1 MRLKREV
8 RRVFKPPARR
18 LGMMSIKKLA
28 IAALF
33 VGLSISVP
41 AFAAQVQALPV
52 NANKTPPS
60 HKSRAGGRPVHIVR
74 YRRLK
79 RRTLKDRWE
88 SLSPRE
94 QQDLLEN
101 YEIWRTMSPA
111 RRRRLRRAYRL
122 FNSLPP
128 ARRQELRDK
137 YEKMKTLPPEERAK
151 VMGKVER
158 WREMTPQEKQAY
170 RDGITRFNALPPEKQ
185 LKIRS
190 QLRVLKSLPPR
201 ERARR
206 REVIRRELARQGI
219 IIPRRKTAG
228 QTRKPAVKPVQ
239 KASR

>member
-1 MRLKREV
+1 
-8 RRVFKPPARR
+8 
-18 LGMMSIKKLA
+18 MMSIKKLA
-28 IAALF
+28 TAALF
-33 VGLSISVP
+33 VGLFLSVP
-41 AFAAQVQALPV
+41 AFAAEVQTPPA

-60 HKSRAGGRPVHIVR
+60 RQSRPAARPAHIVR

-79 RRTLKDRWE
+79 RRALKDRWE

-111 RRRRLRRAYRL
+111 RRKRLRRAYRL

-137 YEKMKTLPPEERAK
+137 YEKMKALPPEERAK

-158 WREMTPQEKQAY
+158 WRKMTPQEKQAY
-170 RDGITRFNALPPEKQ
+170 RNGIVKFNALPPEKQ

-190 QLRVLKSLPPR
+190 QLRALKTLPPE

-219 IIPRRKTAG
+219 IIPRRETAG
-228 QTRKPAVKPVQ
+228 QTRKPAPKLPP